1 MVYIEEYERRKSI
14 YRYSDRIYRYTY
26 IMSKFFEILLSLTQ
40 PTTAAGAY
48 TGDKLNCTSVVGW
61 LLEFGLVLLA
71 FIYSFMDYPFEGNDV
86 ITTNSTDGTQTN
98 TGEKAV
104 SEATTTTIFI
114 LIRLIF
120 VFLSIAENF
129 GSHWCKIPLPTDKL
143 ICTVLSLLETAS
155 AVLPVVG
162 LSMMEANGT
171 GACNQN
177 QDIIHYSL
185 IASLAVRL
193 IRTFVVLDVFDAQP
207 PYNVF
212 ERRDGFKTLENTE
225 PSTAN
230 LSWKQRK
237 ANYASI
243 RSKAKE
249 EVTYNFQA
257 SGVQRH
263 DLI

>member
-1 MVYIEEYERRKSI
+1 MVYIEEYESRKSI
-14 YRYSDRIYRYTY
+14 YRYSDRNTYTYTY
-26 IMSKFFEILLSLTQ
+26 IMEKFAEILLSLTQ

-48 TGDKLNCTSVVGW
+48 TGDKLNGWSIVGW
-61 LLEFGLVLLA
+61 LLELALVALA

-129 GSHWCKIPLPTDKL
+129 GSHWCKIPLPTDKF

-162 LSMMEANGT
+162 LSMMEASDNDEIDT
-171 GACNQN
+171 CNNN
-177 QDIIHYSL
+177 QGIIHGFL
-185 IASLAVRL
+185 IGSLAVRL
-193 IRTFVVLDVFDAQP
+193 IRTFVVLDVLGAQK

-212 ERRDGFKTLENTE
+212 QRRDEENNA
-225 PSTAN
+225 SSAN

-249 EVTYNFQA
+249 EVTYNFQS

>member
-1 MVYIEEYERRKSI
+1 
-14 YRYSDRIYRYTY
+14 
-26 IMSKFFEILLSLTQ
+26 MSHFIDPFTNKPVKIFSKKGAEILLSLTQ

-48 TGDKLNCTSVVGW
+48 TGDKLNGWSVVGW
-61 LLEFGLVLLA
+61 LLELGLIGAAFGVAVTDHPL
-71 FIYSFMDYPFEGNDV
+71 DGNNAAS
-86 ITTNSTDGTQTN
+86 I
-98 TGEKAV
+98 
-104 SEATTTTIFI
+104 TTIFI

-162 LSMMEANGT
+162 LSMMEASGT

-193 IRTFVVLDVFDAQP
+193 IRTFVVLDVLGAQK

-212 ERRDGFKTLENTE
+212 QRRDGFNKVDEN
-225 PSTAN
+225 PGAN
-230 LSWKQRK
+230 LSWKKRK

-249 EVTYNFQA
+249 EVTYNFQS

>member
-1 MVYIEEYERRKSI
+1 ME
-14 YRYSDRIYRYTY
+14 
-26 IMSKFFEILLSLTQ
+26 KFTEILLSLTQ

-48 TGDKLNCTSVVGW
+48 TGNKLNGASVFGW
-61 LLEFGLVLLA
+61 LLELGLIAGAFGVAVTDHPL
-71 FIYSFMDYPFEGNDV
+71 DGN
-86 ITTNSTDGTQTN
+86 NAAS
-98 TGEKAV
+98 
-104 SEATTTTIFI
+104 TTTIFI

-129 GSHWCKIPLPTDKL
+129 GSHWCKIPLSTNKG

-162 LSMMEANGT
+162 LSMMEAS
-171 GACNQN
+171 GADTDSCNANQN
-177 QDIIHYSL
+177 IIHYFL
-185 IASLAVRL
+185 IGSLAVRL
-193 IRTFVVLDVFDAQP
+193 IRTFVVLDVFKAQK

-212 ERRDGFKTLENTE
+212 QRRDGFNELNENA
-225 PSTAN
+225 SAN

-249 EVTYNFQA
+249 EVTYNFQS

>member
-1 MVYIEEYERRKSI
+1 
-14 YRYSDRIYRYTY
+14 
-26 IMSKFFEILLSLTQ
+26 MSNKFFEIFLSLTQ
-40 PTTAAGAY
+40 PTTAAGAF
-48 TGDKLNCTSVVGW
+48 TGGKLNGWSVGGW
-61 LLEFGLVLLA
+61 VIELALVAVA
-71 FIYSFMDYPFEGNDV
+71 FYVSFTDYPLDGNDV
-86 ITTNSTDGTQTN
+86 FTTNSTDGTTTN
-98 TGEKAV
+98 TGKKAV

-162 LSMMEANGT
+162 LSMMEASGT

-193 IRTFVVLDVFDAQP
+193 IRTFVVLDVLGAQK

-212 ERRDGFKTLENTE
+212 QRRDGFEEVNDDAN
-225 PSTAN
+225 AN
-230 LSWKQRK
+230 LSWKKRK

-249 EVTYNFQA
+249 EVTYNFQS